1 MFYYSCR
8 NVWPTVGFL
17 RSDIFVISKVE
28 GGLTA
33 AETRARLAIDRA
45 TLDIGTIDAVLLH
58 YPKAAP
64 GSSLNATI
72 AWQVIGSL
80 AQKTLFDRFD

>member
-1 MFYYSCR
+1 MQCI
-8 NVWPTVGFL
+8 

-33 AETRARLAIDRA
+33 TETRVRLGIDRA

-64 GSSLNATI
+64 GASLNATI
-72 AWQVIGSL
+72 AWQVIWYL
-80 AQKTLFDRFD
+80 VYTKNATIFIE